1 MKRVLIVASLTLAC
15 LSATDASA
23 AGLFRKRA
31 RATPTPASPAP
42 QSSAPCCGT
51 AAPGGVPT
59 AVPGMSMPRMSMP
72 GMSMPSAP
80 GAATRSGCGF
90 ANSLNCPDA
99 CRLPPLRLSAGS
111 W

>member
-1 MKRVLIVASLTLAC
+1 MKRVLILASLTLVC

-59 AVPGMSMPRMSMP
+59 AVPGMSMP
-72 GMSMPSAP
+72 SAP